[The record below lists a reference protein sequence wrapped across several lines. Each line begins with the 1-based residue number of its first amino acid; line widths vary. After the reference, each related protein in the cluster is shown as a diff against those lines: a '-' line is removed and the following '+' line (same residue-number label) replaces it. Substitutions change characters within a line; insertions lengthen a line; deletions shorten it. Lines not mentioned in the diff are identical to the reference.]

1 MVTHTLCTVW
11 FAMITVTYL
20 PLFVTILFRGMPGI
34 WKSRHRLILC
44 WLVFMQALYPG
55 RKTLEELAR
64 WTPAQITVWR
74 FRRLLKASYWNIHV
88 LVEWW
93 VQEALNTL
101 PPPKD
106 GTLFLVGD
114 GSEKPKRGTQNP
126 LAQKGRK
133 SEYHPWFFGIRFA
146 LLIVNWDVYRFPVA
160 FRLIRPKSHPAY
172 QSENALFR
180 EMVGR
185 FVPPSWAKRVIVEGD
200 AAYGSQDNIK
210 MVMKRDADDPARRW
224 GFVFA
229 IARTWKTVEDKAIKD
244 LVTHLPRK
252 YYQRARVPR
261 LPGTTG
267 CKTFWVYSTR
277 LCLRHIGDVTVVLS
291 KRGRNLGPKQTKIL
305 VTNLDE
311 WIPRQ
316 VVGAY
321 QRRWPVEQ
329 INRELKTD
337 LGLGE
342 HQVSGEEGRI
352 EKSFGIAVLAYLLLL
367 RACHQEIV
375 PGKSWSIAQ
384 LQHTFRLRVMTN
396 QVEHNLKARLTKARK
411 VA

>member
-1 MVTHTLCTVW
+1 MV
-11 FAMITVTYL
+11 TVTYL
-20 PLFVTILFRGMPGI
+20 PLFVTILFRGMPGM
-34 WKSRHRLILC
+34 WQSRHRLMLC
-44 WLVFMQALYPG
+44 WLIVMQALFPG
-55 RKTLEELAR
+55 RTTLAALAR
-64 WTPAQITVWR
+64 WTPSQITAWR
-74 FRRLLKASYWNIHV
+74 FRRLLKAAYWDVHL

-93 VQEALNTL
+93 VQEALHTL

-114 GSEKPKRGTQNP
+114 GSEKPTRGTQNP

-133 SEYHPWFFGIRFA
+133 SEHHPWFFGIRFA

-160 FRLIRPKSHPAY
+160 FRLIRPTSHPAY

-229 IARTWKTVEDKAIKD
+229 IARTWKTAEDKAIKD

-252 YYQRARVPR
+252 YYQRTRVPR
-261 LPGTTG
+261 LPGATG

-277 LCLRHIGDVTVVLS
+277 LCLRHIGDVTVILS
-291 KRGRNLGPKQTKIL
+291 KRGRNLGPKHTKIL

-316 VVGAY
+316 VVSAY

-329 INRELKTD
+329 INRELKTA

-342 HQVSGEEGRI
+342 HQVSTEEGRI
-352 EKSFGIAVLAYLLLL
+352 EKSFGIAVLAYLLLI
-367 RACHQEIV
+367 RACHQEIL
-375 PGKSWSIAQ
+375 PGTSWSIAQ
-384 LQHTFRLRVMTN
+384 LQHAFRLRLITN
-396 QVEHNLKARLTKARK
+396 QVEHNVKTRLPKARK

>member
-1 MVTHTLCTVW
+1 MVTLTLCRVW
-11 FAMITVTYL
+11 SAMIAVTYL
-20 PLFVTILFRGMPGI
+20 PLFVTILFRGMPGV
-34 WKSRHRLILC
+34 WKHRHRLVLC
-44 WLVFMQALYPG
+44 WLIVMQALFPG

-64 WTPAQITVWR
+64 WTPSSITAWR
-74 FRRLLKASYWNIHV
+74 FRRVLKAAYWNIHL

-93 VQEALNTL
+93 VQEAFNAL
-101 PPPKD
+101 PPPQD
-106 GTLFLVGD
+106 GTLHLVGD
-114 GSEKPKRGTQNP
+114 GSVKPKRGTQHP
-126 LAQKGRK
+126 VAQKGRK
-133 SEYHPWFFGIRFA
+133 SAHQPWFWGVRFA
-146 LLIVNWDVYRFPVA
+146 LLIATWDSYRFPVA
-160 FRLIRPKSHPAY
+160 FRLIRPKTHPEY
-172 QSENALFR
+172 HTENALFR

-210 MVMKRDADDPARRW
+210 MVMKRDADDPARQW

-229 IARTWKTVEDKAIKD
+229 IARTWKTVEEKALKD

-252 YYQRARVPR
+252 DYQRARVPR
-261 LPGTTG
+261 LPGATG

-291 KRGRNLGPKQTKIL
+291 KKGRNLGPNHTKIL

-342 HQVSGEEGRI
+342 HQVSKDERRI

-367 RACHQEIV
+367 RMCHQEIV
-375 PGKSWSIAQ
+375 LGKAWSIAQ